1 VRARIGEPTSVP
13 DPAQTLADVQAVL
26 EAIVHEDRG
35 ETSAAQAA
43 PRALVVRPPRDG
55 DQFERALA
63 AGRTGEIDD
72 LGGIARNL
80 ARCPPEVWPEVQ
92 AALLDDA
99 EGSKTQISRV
109 LDVIG
114 GDVPNRYGHFARH
127 WKRDHGYQVKLSEDW
142 FEDLLALPLGKVAH
156 ATRSIYR
163 DLVLTVALMH
173 ATAGIARDAG
183 DAVVTAAAVD
193 TLLDLAYAKDGVYR
207 DEVGRAIV
215 SIGTPA
221 LPRLIR
227 RSKLPTH
234 SSRRQDDVAVKQA
247 KFAAFNLD
255 VMDRMQPARA
265 IEAARGRPDL
275 LADILAAYGD
285 AKLGEASTYLLE
297 HFDAPSP
304 RVRQAARDAF
314 LSFVTGPP
322 PKVHATTVRTLGGG
336 TTRRA
341 GHLTYRGLATLAI
354 RERLEAT
361 APALLE
367 REPPC
372 EVRREDGRY
381 DQACIE
387 QPLRLTRA
395 YIDELEAGRR
405 RREAAALTRAFDLE
419 ADDPDAAME
428 AVNTVLAT
436 GVGDR
441 YADRLVPFLERAVA
455 RREASSDHRRAAQAL
470 RKLATLTALGD
481 PDAAQ
486 RLRARAF
493 VHEASVPGLSSQ
505 GRQMLLS
512 SAASL
517 APTDPRIAAASMGER
532 AGLLTSAAQA
542 DPARLEARATAR
554 RQLGRGLALLL
565 LGFGGLLAVVGAAR
579 RRRSSLAES

>member
-1 VRARIGEPTSVP
+1 MTTHQLYVSRDPRDP
-13 DPAQTLADVQAVL
+13 DFVQDPYLFYAEMHRSSPVFFWQDYGMWCVAGYDQVNALLRDRRLGRENRWGAPLNPVEGRGHLADF
-26 EAIVHEDRG
+26 DRI
-35 ETSAAQAA
+35 ES
-43 PRALVVRPPRDG
+43 
-55 DQFERALA
+55 
-63 AGRTGEIDD
+63 
-72 LGGIARNL
+72 
-80 ARCPPEVWPEVQ
+80 
-92 AALLDDA
+92 
-99 EGSKTQISRV
+99 GS
-109 LDVIG
+109 
-114 GDVPNRYGHFARH
+114 
-127 WKRDHGYQVKLSEDW
+127 
-142 FEDLLALPLGKVAH
+142 
-156 ATRSIYR
+156 
-163 DLVLTVALMH
+163 
-173 ATAGIARDAG
+173 
-183 DAVVTAAAVD
+183 
-193 TLLDLAYAKDGVYR
+193 
-207 DEVGRAIV
+207 
-215 SIGTPA
+215 
-221 LPRLIR
+221 
-227 RSKLPTH
+227 
-234 SSRRQDDVAVKQA
+234 
-247 KFAAFNLD
+247 
-255 VMDRMQPARA
+255 
-265 IEAARGRPDL
+265 
-275 LADILAAYGD
+275 
-285 AKLGEASTYLLE
+285 
-297 HFDAPSP
+297 
-304 RVRQAARDAF
+304 
-314 LSFVTGPP
+314 
-322 PKVHATTVRTLGGG
+322 
-336 TTRRA
+336 
-341 GHLTYRGLATLAI
+341 
-354 RERLEAT
+354 
-361 APALLE
+361 LLE